1 MRTIAALFLVLA
13 SCSANPSTDL
23 VERADK
29 LFVQTFMGSCAI
41 EIGNH
46 DRVRAAA
53 KAMKWKLITDPN
65 ARKMLGPADGNQKW
79 TGWLIQQDKRGFMLA
94 LTEGEIDNL
103 SVLTCTLV
111 GDVSDVDATKRR
123 IVQLLAAD
131 RQAND
136 EANGQRTEVWNFKSE
151 RGRQALSSIDAQAMG
166 MKTLNAGIVMN
177 KADFK

>member
-1 MRTIAALFLVLA
+1 
-13 SCSANPSTDL
+13 
-23 VERADK
+23 
-29 LFVQTFMGSCAI
+29 
-41 EIGNH
+41 
-46 DRVRAAA
+46 
-53 KAMKWKLITDPN
+53 
-65 ARKMLGPADGNQKW
+65 
-79 TGWLIQQDKRGFMLA
+79 MLA

-151 RGRQALSSIDAQAMG
+151 RGRQALSFIDAQAMG